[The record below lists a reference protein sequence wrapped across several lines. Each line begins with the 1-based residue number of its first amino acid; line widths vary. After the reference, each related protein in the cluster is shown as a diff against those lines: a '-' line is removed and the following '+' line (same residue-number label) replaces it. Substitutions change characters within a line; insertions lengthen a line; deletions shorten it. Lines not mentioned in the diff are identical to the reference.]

1 MGKAQRIY
9 ITRCKRY
16 IDKYPFCCDNIGKMD
31 KDDLLVGCRY
41 KKRRE
46 AYMSW
51 RKRIMIGIVVIVL
64 AGMLGAAP
72 VVWAQ
77 ETYSP
82 QQMGR
87 PAGTEIVFD
96 FIIARPLGLASL
108 AMGSTLFIVS
118 FPVAVLTGSTGD
130 TAHALV
136 GGPFNFTF
144 VRGLGEY

>member
-1 MGKAQRIY
+1 
-9 ITRCKRY
+9 
-16 IDKYPFCCDNIGKMD
+16 
-31 KDDLLVGCRY
+31 
-41 KKRRE
+41 
-46 AYMSW
+46 MSW